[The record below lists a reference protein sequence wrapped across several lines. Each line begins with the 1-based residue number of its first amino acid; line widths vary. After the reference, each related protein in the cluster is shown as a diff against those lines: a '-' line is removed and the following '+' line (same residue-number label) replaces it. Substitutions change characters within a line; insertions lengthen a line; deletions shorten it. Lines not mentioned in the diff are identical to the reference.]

1 MKKKLRILRGPA
13 ACAVALTLAHATH
26 AQTTPRTPRPPVPKD
41 TLFSDL
47 DDVVVTASRVEESFL
62 QSPVTVEKLNPRAIR
77 LSPSPSFFD
86 AIDNIKGVQVITP
99 SLGFK
104 VINARGFT
112 NTTNVRFA
120 QLVDGVDNQA
130 PHIGA
135 PIGNVLGPSD
145 LDIQTV
151 EIVPGTAAA
160 LYGLN
165 AINGLANFITKNPFN
180 SEGFSFRQQTGV
192 NHLNDPNLRSLA
204 SSVNLETI
212 YSETSARYAKVL
224 IPDRLAIKI
233 NGTYLRA
240 YDWIANDQND
250 LNANANAS
258 AGLLGADN
266 PARDPTNSY
275 GNESSDRFT
284 LSLGGKQY
292 QVARTGYNERDL
304 VDYNI
309 RTLKADAALHY
320 RFRPGVE
327 LAYTYRVAGFDNV
340 YQRSNRFRL
349 AGYRLQQHALTFTT
363 PVVQARAYLT
373 QENTGQSYNL
383 RSMGENID
391 RNYKPDA
398 TWRTD
403 YTNAWNAATAGGA
416 SIAAAHAAARTA
428 ADAGRYQPG
437 TDAFNQK
444 LAQLQDINNWDVGAA
459 LRVRADLAHAEAQV
473 NVAEAIRRGG
483 SDLPAN
489 LDLLVGGDHRS
500 YIVVPDGNYFVN
512 PESGRDP
519 LNDNLVYSKTGGFVQ
534 AGGRFFQE
542 KLRLTATL
550 RGDKNDYFT
559 LRLNPRFTA
568 VISPTQRQN
577 FRVSYQSGY
586 RFPSLF
592 EGFSNVNSG
601 QVKRIGG
608 LQVMSSGV
616 FENSY
621 LRTSIDAFRAQVMAD
636 VNANTSSQTTAAK
649 TAAAVL
655 ANQGLLVK
663 NPYTYLKPEYIRSLE
678 VGYKAAFGQTGRL
691 LVDVD
696 FYYNSYRDFIAQ
708 VEAYVP
714 IASLNA
720 ANSPIHDPA
729 QAAYLPL
736 TESTNGLNAVATALN
751 TNVALNTSLNNS
763 TATSARYRLWTNS
776 RSQVYNY
783 GGSLGLRYNV
793 AGGYLLGGNATY
805 TRLDRTENGDGL
817 EDGFNTPQWV
827 YNLSVGNEN
836 AYRNFGFGVNFRHQ
850 VSYYSQTFL
859 VVGSVPAYSSL
870 DAQVSYAAPAAK
882 MRYKLGATNLINN
895 YYVTYLGGPSVGGLY
910 YLTVQFG
917 L

>member
-1 MKKKLRILRGPA
+1 MRKTLRNLRGPA
-13 ACAVALTLAHATH
+13 ACAAALALGPAAH
-26 AQTTPRTPRPPVPKD
+26 AQTPRAPRPPARAD
-41 TLFSDL
+41 TLRSDL
-47 DDVVVTASRVEESFL
+47 DEIVVTASRVEESFL
-62 QSPVTVEKLNPRAIR
+62 QSPVTVEKLSPRAIR

-86 AIDNIKGVQVITP
+86 AIEGLKGVQVITP

-151 EIVPGTAAA
+151 ELVPGTAAA

-180 SEGFSFRQQTGV
+180 SQGFSLRQQTGI
-192 NHLNDPNLRSLA
+192 NHLNDPNLRSLGSA
-204 SSVNLETI
+204 TALETI
-212 YSETSARYAKVL
+212 YSETSVRYAKVL
-224 IPDRLAIKI
+224 IPDKLAFKI
-233 NGTYLRA
+233 NGTYLRG
-240 YDWIANDQND
+240 YDWIANDQTD
-250 LNANANAS
+250 LNASGNATT
-258 AGLLGADN
+258 GLFGTDN

-275 GNESSDRFT
+275 GNESSDRST
-284 LSLGGKQY
+284 LTLGGKQY

-304 VDYNI
+304 VDYNL
-309 RTLKADAALHY
+309 RTLKADVALHY

-349 AGYRLQQHALTFTT
+349 QGYRLQQHALTFTT
-363 PVVQARAYLT
+363 PVVQARAYFT

-391 RNYKPDA
+391 RSYKPDA
-398 TWRTD
+398 QWNAD
-403 YTNAWNAATAGGA
+403 YTTAWNAATAGGA
-416 SIAAAHAAARTA
+416 SVAAAHAAARTA
-428 ADAGRYQPG
+428 ADAGRLQPG
-437 TDAFNQK
+437 TDAFNQRE
-444 LAQLQDINNWDVGAA
+444 AQLQDVNNWDVGAA
-459 LRVRADLAHAEAQV
+459 LRVRADLAHVETQV
-473 NVAEAIRRGG
+473 NVAEALRRGG
-483 SDLPAN
+483 SSLPAN

-512 PESGRDP
+512 PNPGKDA
-519 LNDNLVYSKTGGFVQ
+519 LGDNLVYSKTGGFVQ
-534 AGGRFFQE
+534 VGGRFFEE

-550 RGDKNDYFT
+550 RGDKNDYFS

-568 VISPTQRQN
+568 VVSPTPRQN
-577 FRVSYQSGY
+577 FRLSYQSGY

-608 LQVMSSGV
+608 LRVMSNGV

-621 LRTSIDAFRAQVMAD
+621 TRASIDAFNLAVTANI
-636 VNANTSSQTTAAK
+636 NANTSSQTTAQK
-649 TAAAVL
+649 RTAAIL
-655 ANQGLLVK
+655 ANQNTLQK
-663 NPYTYLKPEYIRSLE
+663 NPYTYLNPEYIRSLE
-678 VGYKAAFGQTGRL
+678 VGYKAAFGPAGRL

-714 IASLNA
+714 IAATTGGNT
-720 ANSPIHDPA
+720 IQDP
-729 QAAYLPL
+729 LPA
-736 TESTNGLNAVATALN
+736 TYVPVSGDDLNAVATALS
-751 TNVALNTSLNNS
+751 AR
-763 TATSARYRLWTNS
+763 ATQARYRLWTNS

-783 GGSLGLRYNV
+783 GGSLGLRYA
-793 AGGYLLGGNATY
+793 AGRSYLLGANATY

-817 EDGFNTPQWV
+817 EDGFNTPQWI

-836 AYRNFGFGVNFRHQ
+836 VAHNFGFGVNFRHQ

-870 DAQVSYAAPAAK
+870 DAQVSYAVPATT
-882 MRYKLGATNLINN
+882 MRYKLGATNLINK
-895 YYVTYLGGPSVGGLY
+895 YYVTYLGGPNVGGLY